1 MHTSE
6 LQQSLN
12 NVIRGLEDGTMDV
25 KTAAK
30 ITRAA
35 GAELKRW
42 TALMKTARQT
52 NTVAVIAELEPI
64 EKPSRS

>member
-25 KTAAK
+25 KTAAE

-35 GAELKRW
+35 GVEIKRW

-52 NTVAVIAELEPI
+52 NTVAGIAELEPI
-64 EKPSRS
+64 KKPSRS